1 LSGFE
6 RRRITD
12 VDAVDA
18 VDAVVI
24 SFFKK
29 FVTLARLHFPHSHP
43 TRARFHLPHSL
54 HGMP

>member
-29 FVTLARLHFPHSHP
+29 FVTLARLHFPHSYP